1 MKLKPALVMKFKT
14 IYSVVWY
21 TFIGCFFVWLI
32 CGLGYRFLFNDKV
45 EQSRVELTQVINAAF
60 PREHY
65 IIDGDVYDPNRRNLL
80 SIGVSISIKKDSLH
94 KDIESIKP
102 ISGDWELIDQT
113 KSLYVYENESYRVY
127 VTKNLEKDGYIV
139 VLARNN
145 WLEVVHL

>member
-1 MKLKPALVMKFKT
+1 MKFKT

-21 TFIGCFFVWLI
+21 IFIGCFSLWLI
-32 CGLGYRFLFNDKV
+32 CGLGYKFLFNDTV
-45 EQSRVELTQVINAAF
+45 EQSRIELTQALNAAF

-80 SIGVSISIKKDSLH
+80 SLGVSISIKKDSLH

-102 ISGDWELIDQT
+102 LSGEWILVEQT

-127 VTKNLEKDGYIV
+127 VTKNPENDGYRV
-139 VLARNN
+139 LLARNN
-145 WLEVVHL
+145 WLEILHL

>member
-1 MKLKPALVMKFKT
+1 M
-14 IYSVVWY
+14 
-21 TFIGCFFVWLI
+21 
-32 CGLGYRFLFNDKV
+32 
-45 EQSRVELTQVINAAF
+45 ELTQALNAAF

-102 ISGDWELIDQT
+102 ISGNWELIDQSKT
-113 KSLYVYENESYRVY
+113 RYVYENELYRVY
-127 VTKNLEKDGYIV
+127 VLEDPRNDGYIV

-145 WLEVVHL
+145 WLEILHL

>member
-1 MKLKPALVMKFKT
+1 MKFKT
-14 IYSVVWY
+14 IYSVLWY
-21 TFIGCFFVWLI
+21 LFLGCFFVWLI

-102 ISGDWELIDQT
+102 ISGEWELIDQT

-127 VTKNLEKDGYIV
+127 VTKNSEKDGYLV
-139 VLARNN
+139 LLARNN
-145 WLEVVHL
+145 WLEILHL

>member
-1 MKLKPALVMKFKT
+1 MKFKT
-14 IYSVVWY
+14 IYSVLWY
-21 TFIGCFFVWLI
+21 LFLGCFFVWLI

-127 VTKNLEKDGYIV
+127 VTKNPEKDGYLV
-139 VLARNN
+139 LLARNN
-145 WLEVVHL
+145 WLEILHL